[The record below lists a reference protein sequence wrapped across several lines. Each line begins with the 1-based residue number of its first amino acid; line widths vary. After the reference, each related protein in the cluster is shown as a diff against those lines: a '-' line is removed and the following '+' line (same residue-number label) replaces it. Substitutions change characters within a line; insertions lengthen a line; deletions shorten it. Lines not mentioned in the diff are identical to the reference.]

1 MITPKVLNPVTMCS
15 ITAWSSTLTTHTH
28 ATRQEDQ
35 GQKSTISQLIIVFV
49 VTGSNNGFPWY
60 VRRPW
65 GSLSIQVAARFFVKA
80 RLCTFFSLLFFL
92 LFFSIPFILS
102 SPFCSLSL
110 PVVTQIRGHIAGS
123 SPPLPT
129 TVRALHFL
137 SQENFS
143 CFFPRRLAS
152 NCAYPR

>member
-92 LFFSIPFILS
+92 LFFFHPIYTIFALLFSLPPSRNSDPGSHSRLFSPPTYYGSGLEFLSREDLS
-102 SPFCSLSL
+102 S
-110 PVVTQIRGHIAGS
+110 
-123 SPPLPT
+123 
-129 TVRALHFL
+129 
-137 SQENFS
+137 
-143 CFFPRRLAS
+143 FFPRRLTS
-152 NCAYPR
+152 DCAYPC